1 MAARFSDTAVF
12 RMTGGHGGPPLQLF
26 STVRKIAG
34 EELNSMS
41 RKNFLFVFTVVAF
54 LSTAI
59 SAQVPDK
66 LKVVAGA
73 DRAFEKFTKTYA
85 GPAPGC
91 AAAVS
96 LNGDVVFEKAFG
108 LAELEHNVPNT
119 PQTIF
124 ESGSVAKQF
133 TAAAV
138 VLLQQDGKLSLDD
151 PVRKYIPELPDYGAP
166 LTIRHLL
173 NHTAGLRDWGTVLSL
188 TGAGRGERVISQD
201 LAFDIITHQRA
212 LDFTPGSEYSYSN
225 SGYNLAAIIVERVSK
240 QNFPAFVEERLFK
253 PLGMKNSSWRDDY
266 QRVVP
271 GRAQAYSR
279 QGNGPWRLNMPFMN
293 VYGNGGMLTTV
304 GDWMKWN
311 AMLDSHSLGAPL
323 VAALET
329 RGVLNDGRKISYAL
343 GLTVDTYKG
352 LKDVSHGGATAGY
365 QTFLARYPD
374 HKVSIGVMCNGSSP
388 SAGGIAAGITD
399 EIFGPFPET
408 SKTEPAHVSEVELK
422 KFAGIW
428 RNEKTHSPA
437 RFVIENGVSRWS
449 GARVVPM
456 GGGQFTAG
464 GNQLKFTFDKD
475 GKPISA
481 ETVDS
486 DGEVRRFVP
495 EKEWTPTPAD
505 LSSFKGDW
513 FSEEAGATFS
523 VAVEADKVFIKQR
536 PATSLPMQPLY
547 KDHFGVQGYVVWFTR
562 DKDGKVNSLH
572 VGTAR
577 MRDMPF
583 ARVK

>member
-1 MAARFSDTAVF
+1 
-12 RMTGGHGGPPLQLF
+12 MT
-26 STVRKIAG
+26 
-34 EELNSMS
+34 
-41 RKNFLFVFTVVAF
+41 RKNFIFVFAVVAF
-54 LSTAI
+54 LSSATW
-59 SAQVPDK
+59 AQVPNK
-66 LKVVAGA
+66 EKVVSSAEL
-73 DRAFEKFTKTYA
+73 AFEKVTKTYV

-108 LAELEHNVPNT
+108 LADLEHNVPNT

-124 ESGSVAKQF
+124 ESGSVAKLF
-133 TAAAV
+133 TAAAL

-151 PVRKYIPELPDYGAP
+151 PVRKYIPELPDYGSP
-166 LTIRHLL
+166 MTIRHLL
-173 NHTAGLRDWGTVLSL
+173 NHTAGLRDWGAVLSL
-188 TGAGRGERVISQD
+188 TGAGRGERVITQD
-201 LAFDIITHQRA
+201 LALDVIIHQRA
-212 LDFTPGSEYSYSN
+212 LNFTPGSEYSYSN

-240 QNFPAFVEERLFK
+240 QKFPAFVEERLFK

-266 QRVVP
+266 QRIVP

-279 QGNGPWRLNMPFMN
+279 QGNGAWRLNMPFMN

-323 VAALET
+323 VNALET

-374 HKVSIGVMCNGSSP
+374 NKVSIGVMCNGTSP
-388 SAGGIAAGITD
+388 SAAGIAASITD
-399 EIFGPFPET
+399 EIFGPFPERPR
-408 SKTEPAHVSEVELK
+408 TEPAKVSEDELK
-422 KFAGIW
+422 KFVGIW
-428 RNEKTHSPA
+428 RNEKTHAPA

-449 GARVVPM
+449 GARLVPM
-456 GGGQFTAG
+456 GGGQFTSG
-464 GNQLKFTFDKD
+464 DNQLKFTFDKD
-475 GKPISA
+475 GRPLSA

-486 DGEVRRFVP
+486 DGEVRRFAP
-495 EKEWTPTPAD
+495 ETEWKPTPED

-513 FSEEAGATFS
+513 FSEEAGAT
-523 VAVEADKVFIKQR
+523 VTLAVE
-536 PATSLPMQPLY
+536 
-547 KDHFGVQGYVVWFTR
+547 
-562 DKDGKVNSLH
+562 DGKVFDLESRLERSPGH
-572 VGTAR
+572 GGSGLL
-577 MRDMPF
+577 PLYP
-583 ARVK
+583 